1 MTIKLYE
8 PGEAKKIAKRKEGIE
23 LARKNKK
30 AVCRC
35 KADDIKSD
43 IEMKKLLEHNDKL
56 WFEEL
61 LSEL

>member
-1 MTIKLYE
+1 MSNKIYE
-8 PGEAKKIAKRKEGIE
+8 PGEAKLIAKRKQGIE

-30 AVCRC
+30 ATSRC

-43 IEMKKLLEHNDKL
+43 MEMKKLLEHSDRL